1 MARQIV
7 EFCHTKTK
15 VMMELGCSEL
25 DDVVSEKRDGDVP
38 MILMSNLFTLLWT
51 NKAMENGPF
60 EDDFPI
66 ENGDIPLLC

>member
-38 MILMSNLFTLLWT
+38 MILMSNLFTLL
-51 NKAMENGPF
+51 
-60 EDDFPI
+60 
-66 ENGDIPLLC
+66 